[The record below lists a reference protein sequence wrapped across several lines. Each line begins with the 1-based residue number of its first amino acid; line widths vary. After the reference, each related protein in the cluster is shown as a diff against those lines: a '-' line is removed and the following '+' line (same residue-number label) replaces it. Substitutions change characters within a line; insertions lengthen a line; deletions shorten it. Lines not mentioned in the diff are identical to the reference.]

1 MIFNF
6 PERPT
11 FVTHL
16 ECSATGE
23 RHAAD
28 CQHNLSRAGKP
39 LLVRYDLEGVRRALS
54 REQLRE
60 RAPTLWRYR
69 ELLPVRHSANIV
81 SLGEVMTPIVDVPRI
96 ARKLGGGELLIKQEG
111 VLPTGSFK
119 ARGQTV
125 GISMAKELGVKAA
138 VIPTAG
144 NAGAAMAAYCSRA
157 GIPCYVFCPEDTPA
171 PTVRQTAL
179 QGAKVYLVNGLLDEC
194 GKIAGASAKANGWFD
209 MSTLKEPYRI
219 EGKKT
224 MGLELAEQLGWE
236 LPDVIFYPTGGGTG
250 FIGMWKAFDEM
261 ERIGWIGA
269 KRPRMVCVQSAGCG
283 PVVKAW
289 LEGKEKSERWDNAST
304 FAGGLRAPVAIGDY
318 LIIRVIRESK
328 GFGIL
333 ISDDEIR
340 AAWQE
345 MGHAEGLLMCPEGAA
360 TFAAYKKALRD
371 GRVSRAERAVLFDTA
386 SGLKYDMPPAGE
398 RIDKDHPPDF
408 AAL

>member
-1 MIFNF
+1 MFNF
-6 PERPT
+6 PEIPT
-11 FVTHL
+11 FVSHL

-28 CQHNLSRAGKP
+28 RLHNLSAAGKP
-39 LLVRYDLEGVRRALS
+39 LLVRYDLEAVRRALAREELS
-54 REQLRE
+54 EREQ
-60 RAPTLWRYR
+60 TMWRYR
-69 ELLPVRHSANIV
+69 ELLPVRRSANIV
-81 SLGEVMTPIVDVPRI
+81 SLGEVMTPIVDAPRI
-96 ARKLGGGELLIKQEG
+96 AKRIGGGELLIKMEG
-111 VLPTGSFK
+111 MLPTGSFK
-119 ARGQTV
+119 ARGQAV

-157 GIPCYVFCPEDTPA
+157 GIASYVFCPEDTPTA
-171 PTVRQTAL
+171 VVRQTAL
-179 QGAKVYLVNGLLDEC
+179 QGAQVYLVNGLLDDC
-194 GKIAGASAKANGWFD
+194 GKLAGAGARENGWFD

-224 MGLELAEQLGWE
+224 MGLELAEQLGWT

-261 ERIGWIGA
+261 EQIGWIGA
-269 KRPRMVCVQSAGCG
+269 ERPRMVCVQSAGCG

-289 LEGKEKSERWDNAST
+289 SEGKTKSERWENAST
-304 FAGGLRAPVAIGDY
+304 FASGLRAPVAIGDY
-318 LIIRVIRESK
+318 LILRVIRESK

-371 GRVSRAERAVLFDTA
+371 GRVSRTERALLFDTA
-386 SGLKYDMPPAGE
+386 NGLKYDMPEAGT
-398 RIDKDHPPDF
+398 RIDKNR
-408 AAL
+408 A